1 MIRAKKIIREG
12 QVLLETEIITLVR
25 QGKTMN
31 TEDRVFGYVV
41 NVDDDTMLEVEVKS
55 LAIVNDKL
63 HAFMARVDDRD
74 YSEEEALKMLK
85 ERSGLFLPGWFALDE
100 GFYGLL
106 LPTMMNIA
114 EALDLLKRKQIMKKV
129 KIGDT
134 IRIIRMND
142 DGGKDLQARM
152 YNGRSGVV
160 EHIDSKGQLHGTW
173 GGLAVIPGVDEIE
186 TLKG

>member
-1 MIRAKKIIREG
+1 M
-12 QVLLETEIITLVR
+12 
-25 QGKTMN
+25 
-31 TEDRVFGYVV
+31 
-41 NVDDDTMLEVEVKS
+41 
-55 LAIVNDKL
+55 
-63 HAFMARVDDRD
+63 
-74 YSEEEALKMLK
+74 
-85 ERSGLFLPGWFALDE
+85 
-100 GFYGLL
+100 
-106 LPTMMNIA
+106 
-114 EALDLLKRKQIMKKV
+114 KRKQIMEKV

-160 EHIDSKGQLHGTW
+160 EHIDSIGQLHGTW

>member
-1 MIRAKKIIREG
+1 M
-12 QVLLETEIITLVR
+12 
-25 QGKTMN
+25 
-31 TEDRVFGYVV
+31 
-41 NVDDDTMLEVEVKS
+41 
-55 LAIVNDKL
+55 
-63 HAFMARVDDRD
+63 
-74 YSEEEALKMLK
+74 
-85 ERSGLFLPGWFALDE
+85 
-100 GFYGLL
+100 
-106 LPTMMNIA
+106 
-114 EALDLLKRKQIMKKV
+114 KRKMIMENM